1 VVVQEFSKQ
10 DTFVYPVV
18 SKDGKIIGVLTFD
31 LLKELLADRDSWQWL
46 VVGDVMQ
53 PVQERFLAETNLAE
67 AMAEMQNLQ
76 IEALPVIESGEGE
89 TLLGVLDLRT
99 ARRTVGAE
107 LLRRQTAAV

>member
-1 VVVQEFSKQ
+1 
-10 DTFVYPVV
+10 VV

-31 LLKELLADRDSWQWL
+31 LLKELLVDRDSWHWL

-53 PVQERFLAETNLAE
+53 PVQEHLLADTNLAE
-67 AMAEMQNLQ
+67 AMAEMQNMQ
-76 IEALPVIESGEGE
+76 TEALPVIESTETE
-89 TLLGVLDLRT
+89 TLLGVLDLRA